1 MMKLSNLQ
9 NKLKKSDQ
17 YLPAED
23 TFFLADNIENESGD
37 IALDI
42 GCGSG
47 YLTNILKNS
56 FNLVVGTD
64 ISYNTLRHQ
73 NYKVENVICCN
84 SADALQVKFD
94 LIICNLPYLATD
106 EIIDV
111 ATDGGKDGLELPI
124 EIISS
129 ALNHISNNGKFLF
142 VTSSLSDYIGLMNFV
157 KSKNY
162 SAKIISKKK
171 LFFEELII
179 VQVMNL
185 LS

>member
-1 MMKLSNLQ
+1 MMKLLNLQ
-9 NKLKKSDQ
+9 NKLKKSNQ

-23 TFFLADNIENESGD
+23 TFFLADNIENESGNM
-37 IALDI
+37 ALDI

-47 YLTNILKNS
+47 YLTKILKNS
-56 FNLVVGTD
+56 FNLVIGTD
-64 ISYNTLRHQ
+64 ISYNTLRNQ

>member
-1 MMKLSNLQ
+1 MMKLLNLQ
-9 NKLKKSDQ
+9 NKLKKSNQ

-23 TFFLADNIENESGD
+23 TFFLADNIENESGNM
-37 IALDI
+37 ALDI

-47 YLTNILKNS
+47 YLTKILKNS
-56 FNLVVGTD
+56 FNLVIGTD
-64 ISYNTLRHQ
+64 ISYNTLRNQ

-142 VTSSLSDYIGLMNFV
+142 VTSSLSDYIGLMHFV
-157 KSKNY
+157 QSKNY